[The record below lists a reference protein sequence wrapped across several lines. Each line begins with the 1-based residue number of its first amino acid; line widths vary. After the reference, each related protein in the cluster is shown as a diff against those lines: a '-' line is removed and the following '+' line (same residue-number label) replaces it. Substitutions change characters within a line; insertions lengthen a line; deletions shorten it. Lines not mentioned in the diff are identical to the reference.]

1 MASPST
7 IDIPVNGHT
16 GPRGTTG
23 TGRVPR
29 APTLPAPKR
38 RRRPL
43 LIAAGALLVVLGA
56 LGAYALAANSSER
69 IAVIGIAT
77 DVAWGQTITAADLTE
92 VQVVGDPALRP
103 IRWSQEATV
112 LGRRAAADLHAGGL
126 LTEAD
131 VMTGQQVPPPGKAL
145 VGVAAKPGLLP
156 ATALTPGERVLLV
169 PTGQNTPQSESTP
182 AAPVSGVV
190 FTVGAPDAAG
200 ARTVDVLV
208 DQANAAEVAS
218 WSAAG
223 SVAIVLVSR
232 G

>member
-1 MASPST
+1 MASPSA
-7 IDIPVNGHT
+7 IDIPVNGHAKPGST
-16 GPRGTTG
+16 NGA
-23 TGRVPR
+23 GRIPP

-43 LIAAGALLVVLGA
+43 LIAIGALLVVLGA
-56 LGAYALAANSSER
+56 LGAYALAESSSER

-92 VQVVGDPALRP
+92 VQIVADPGLRP
-103 IRWSQEATV
+103 IPWSQQASV

-126 LTEAD
+126 LTDAD
-131 VMTGQQVPPPGKAL
+131 VMSGQQVPPSGEAL

-156 ATALTPGERVLLV
+156 ATVLTPGERVLLV
-169 PTGQNTPQSESTP
+169 PTGQNTPQGESSP
-182 AAPVSGVV
+182 AAPVAGVV
-190 FTVGAPDAAG
+190 FTVGAPDAAD

-208 DQANAAEVAS
+208 DQATAAEVAS

-223 SVAIVLVSR
+223 SVAIVLISR